1 MLITRGNPLEFRG
14 ERDGDLIVPV
24 LLSEDLSKIN
34 VASSNLRKYLY
45 KDRAAERVIYNDYL
59 NYVQRFIGRREVSL
73 AFARSSR
80 FIFFPFQE
88 HLLENT
94 FLLRKSLRT
103 LIEELFHKTENIG
116 LVFPDIDIELDF
128 IMKEVSKLKNR
139 RILFVLDDN
148 KQDLEDEK
156 EGGVM
161 VSVKFADESF

>member
-1 MLITRGNPLEFRG
+1 MLP
-14 ERDGDLIVPV
+14 
-24 LLSEDLSKIN
+24 EDLSKIN
-34 VASSNLRKYLY
+34 GIKQLKEIPL
-45 KDRAAERVIYNDYL
+45 DHAAEMVIYNDYL
-59 NYVQRFIGRREVSL
+59 NHVRRFIGHREVSI
-73 AFARSSR
+73 AFARSLI
-80 FIFFPFQE
+80 IFFPFQE
-88 HLLENT
+88 HLLKDT

-128 IMKEVSKLKNR
+128 IMEEVSKLKNR

>member
-59 NYVQRFIGRREVSL
+59 NYVQRFIGHREVSL
-73 AFARSSR
+73 AFARSLR
-80 FIFFPFQE
+80 LIFFPFQE
-88 HLLENT
+88 HLLKDT

>member
-1 MLITRGNPLEFRG
+1 MLITKGNPLEFRG

-24 LLSEDLSKIN
+24 LLPEDLSKIN
-34 VASSNLRKYLY
+34 VASSNLRKYLHMDH
-45 KDRAAERVIYNDYL
+45 KAERVIYNDYL
-59 NYVQRFIGRREVSL
+59 NYVQRFIGRKEVSI
-73 AFARSSR
+73 AFARSSKL
-80 FIFFPFQE
+80 IFFPFQE
-88 HLLENT
+88 HLLKDT

-103 LIEELFHKTENIG
+103 LIEELFHEPENIG

-139 RILFVLDDN
+139 RVLFVLDDN
-148 KQDLEDEK
+148 EQDLEDKK